1 MFSGINFDKSS
12 SVLCAEVV
20 SNFSFLKN
28 KIKFLDTVSKMYL
41 SFIKKKF
48 LICFQT
54 VSSERVRYIKEDW
67 GLRLSAVTFYP
78 RSACYFYRINWC
90 ETCNLRTICLCL
102 ETDMWDAE
110 QLVENSWFTGVYSTK
125 PLNTQKYME

>member
-12 SVLCAEVV
+12 SVNYAEVV

-28 KIKFLDTVSKMYL
+28 KIKFLVTVSKMYL

-54 VSSERVRYIKEDW
+54 VSSERVRYI
-67 GLRLSAVTFYP
+67 Y
-78 RSACYFYRINWC
+78 
-90 ETCNLRTICLCL
+90 
-102 ETDMWDAE
+102 
-110 QLVENSWFTGVYSTK
+110 
-125 PLNTQKYME
+125 